1 MSLLARHFG
10 VGGIRPSSCVAS
22 SALSLSSSSSSSS
35 STAADTRK
43 PLGVAILGYGAI
55 GSHVAGAIAAG
66 EAGCTELRAVLVK
79 SERAA
84 RPAGLP
90 AGCYFGTDAAAFFAA
105 EWELCVEAAGQPA
118 VRSYGARVLGGGGN
132 GGGGNARSL
141 LLTSIGALTDDALR
155 AQLEALSRA
164 APRRVQLL
172 LCTGSLP
179 AVDWLGAASLA
190 PIATARIT
198 QSKPPAAWKGTPAE
212 ERLDLDGLSEP
223 TVVFEGPAR
232 EAAALYPK
240 NANVSAMF
248 ALTTAGLDATQVRL
262 MAVPGAAGNK
272 TQIEFEGEAG
282 VAKIE
287 VLGAPSPTNPK
298 TSYAVPLSVVKA
310 LRNLTSEVFQG
321 V

>member
-1 MSLLARHFG
+1 L
-10 VGGIRPSSCVAS
+10 
-22 SALSLSSSSSSSS
+22 SSS

-55 GSHVAGAIAAG
+55 GSQVAGAIAAG
-66 EAGCTELRAVLVK
+66 EAGCTELRAVLVQ

-90 AGCYFGTDAAAFFAA
+90 TGCYFGTDAAAFFAA

-118 VRSYGARVLGGGGN
+118 VRSYGARVLGGGNGGAN
-132 GGGGNARSL
+132 GGGNDDSAMAARSL

-155 AQLEALSRA
+155 AQLESLSRA
-164 APRRVQLL
+164 APRHVQLL

-190 PIATARIT
+190 PITTARIT

-212 ERLDLDGLSEP
+212 ARLDLDGLLEP

-232 EAAALYPK
+232 EAAALFPK

-287 VLGAPSPTNPK
+287 VLGSPSPTNPK